1 MTGGPFSARDEG
13 MNLRTTVR
21 EHRLATTVVAA
32 LAPLAAAVLLS
43 LVRDSVTAAT
53 AVLVLVAVVVAAC
66 ATGIRAAGL
75 AATLSAVA
83 WFDFFLTEPY
93 NSFTIND
100 ANDVEAAV
108 LLLVIGGIVTETAL
122 WGLRQE
128 AALSRQTGYLGGVL
142 ATAETLAAHHESRD
156 EVTRAVAQRIVEVL
170 DLDSCRFISG
180 PRPDPGA
187 PTLEQDGS
195 LVRDGHHLNVERD
208 GLPVDSTM
216 VLPVRSGGQVR
227 GHFVL
232 TAATHVAR
240 PSAEQRRVASLLADQ
255 VAGWLNG
262 ADHRVAGAGT

>member
-1 MTGGPFSARDEG
+1 

-32 LAPLAAAVLLS
+32 LAPLATAALLS

-75 AATLSAVA
+75 VATLSAVA

-156 EVTRAVAQRIVEVL
+156 EVTQAVAQRIVEVL
-170 DLDSCRFISG
+170 TSTPAASSQAHAP
-180 PRPDPGA
+180 PRGAHPGTGRLARAQRA
-187 PTLEQDGS
+187 P
-195 LVRDGHHLNVERD
+195 
-208 GLPVDSTM
+208 P
-216 VLPVRSGGQVR
+216 
-227 GHFVL
+227 
-232 TAATHVAR
+232 
-240 PSAEQRRVASLLADQ
+240 QRRA
-255 VAGWLNG
+255 
-262 ADHRVAGAGT
+262 

>member
-1 MTGGPFSARDEG
+1 

-32 LAPLAAAVLLS
+32 LAPLATAALLS

-66 ATGIRAAGL
+66 ATGVRAAGL

-156 EVTRAVAQRIVEVL
+156 EVTQAVAQRIVEVL
-170 DLDSCRFISG
+170 TSTPAASSQAHAPPRGRPPWNRTARSCATGTTSTSSVTASPSTPRWCCRCAPEARCGALRPHRGVPRRTSERRAAKGGLSPGRPGCSLAERRGPPGGGGRRLSSG
-180 PRPDPGA
+180 IMA
-187 PTLEQDGS
+187 CC
-195 LVRDGHHLNVERD
+195 
-208 GLPVDSTM
+208 
-216 VLPVRSGGQVR
+216 
-227 GHFVL
+227 
-232 TAATHVAR
+232 
-240 PSAEQRRVASLLADQ
+240 
-255 VAGWLNG
+255 
-262 ADHRVAGAGT
+262 

>member
-1 MTGGPFSARDEG
+1 MRD
-13 MNLRTTVR
+13 L
-21 EHRLATTVVAA
+21 
-32 LAPLAAAVLLS
+32 
-43 LVRDSVTAAT
+43 VTAAT
-53 AVLVLVAVVVAAC
+53 AVLVLVAVVVATC

-83 WFDFFLTEPY
+83 WFDFFLAEPY

-108 LLLVIGGIVTETAL
+108 LLLVIGGIV
-122 WGLRQE
+122 WGPPSGACGGRTLR
-128 AALSRQTGYLGGVL
+128 RQTGYLGGVL

-156 EVTRAVAQRIVEVL
+156 EVTQAVAQRIVEVL

-240 PSAEQRRVASLLADQ
+240 PGAEQRRVASLLADQ
-255 VAGWLNG
+255 VAGG
-262 ADHRVAGAGT
+262 